1 MTIRKRSNGK
11 YQIREM
17 RNGITKCVTLGH
29 KPTQREAKLLI
40 DEQFT
45 LKEVKGLNA
54 FENDAKSYIDAKS
67 NVMSPSTVRTYLSTL
82 RFISEEFKALP
93 TERITS
99 LDVQREVNRLA
110 LDHAPK
116 TVRNYASFISGV
128 LSVYRPDLKLS
139 ITLPQKEKQDV
150 YIPTDEEVKAI
161 LTWVKEKRPEC
172 YTAFRMACYGLRR
185 SEILAIT
192 PDDVKANVLTINKA
206 VVKDANNE
214 WVVKAT
220 KTTDS
225 NRTVMVDNAL
235 AKAIKNGDL
244 YKGHP
249 NNLWRVLETAQDDLG
264 ITHFSFHKLRHY
276 FVSKCIDSG
285 IDIVTIRAWV
295 GHASNRM
302 IDEVYAHKMNTQDKA
317 KRMIDVFN
325 SDIL

>member
-82 RFISEEFKALP
+82 RFISEEFKGLP

-161 LTWVKEKRPEC
+161 LTWVKAKRPEC

-317 KRMIDVFN
+317 KRMIDVFS

>member
-1 MTIRKRSNGK
+1 M
-11 YQIREM
+11 
-17 RNGITKCVTLGH
+17 
-29 KPTQREAKLLI
+29 
-40 DEQFT
+40 
-45 LKEVKGLNA
+45 
-54 FENDAKSYIDAKS
+54 
-67 NVMSPSTVRTYLSTL
+67 
-82 RFISEEFKALP
+82 
-93 TERITS
+93 
-99 LDVQREVNRLA
+99 
-110 LDHAPK
+110 
-116 TVRNYASFISGV
+116 
-128 LSVYRPDLKLS
+128 
-139 ITLPQKEKQDV
+139 

-161 LTWVKEKRPEC
+161 LTWVKAKRPEC

-235 AKAIKNGDL
+235 AKAIKSGDL

-249 NNLWRVLETAQDDLG
+249 NNLWRVLEAAQDNLG